1 MYENTINNKQFKVKY
16 DLISVIFP
24 KILKTFKNGMK
35 IANSATIIKIAKSES
50 KTAIAGTKYILTLQY
65 QIQ

>member
-1 MYENTINNKQFKVKY
+1 MYEKTTRSKQLSPKY

-24 KILKTFKNGMK
+24 NMLNTFKKGMK
-35 IANSATIIKIAKSES
+35 IANSATIIKMANKES
-50 KTAIAGTKYILTLQY
+50 KTAIAGTKIILTLQY